1 MERDPGKINL
11 VRIRLH
17 QHREMEGEVTNLK
30 MLDGAWPDE
39 VQASQLIDDG
49 APDIHPEKGIG
60 VAVCA
65 AGLSTM
71 RSVTASHA
79 EVADLATGRRRW
91 ADLAGQPAGGRH
103 WASASKPPSA

>member
-1 MERDPGKINL
+1 
-11 VRIRLH
+11 
-17 QHREMEGEVTNLK
+17 

-39 VQASQLIDDG
+39 VQASQLIDNG

-71 RSVTASHA
+71 RSVTASLQKLQTLPQGDAAGQTSQISPHA
-79 EVADLATGRRRW
+79 VVTGLRPRRRP
-91 ADLAGQPAGGRH
+91 ALDEDQPRYLAAVLVPDA
-103 WASASKPPSA
+103 

>member
-1 MERDPGKINL
+1 
-11 VRIRLH
+11 
-17 QHREMEGEVTNLK
+17 

-103 WASASKPPSA
+103 WASASKAPSA